1 MSRFPEVSVPE
12 FTRFL
17 RGQTRGPAGQTL
29 LTADGIRLNAVH
41 RPGEDRDWAF
51 VVCHGFTGS
60 WRGADMARIIAAL
73 HPHGGVV
80 AFDFRG
86 HGRSHGRSTV
96 GDLEVLDLHAAVEWA
111 RALGYR
117 KVATVGFSMGAS
129 VAVRHGGLCASSAP
143 GAAPDAVVSV
153 SGPGWWFE
161 RSTVPMRRIHWL
173 VQHPVGRVVSGVA
186 FRTRIEKDGWKPVPE
201 SPAEIV
207 HRIAPVPL
215 LVVHGDADRF
225 FPVGHAQALY
235 LAAREP
241 RQLWIEKGFGHAEA
255 ATDADL
261 AVRIARWVREQD
273 DAGRVGEGPAAEG
286 STAEGPA
293 AEVLAAEGWA
303 AGTPGTEE
311 AREGVPASDDASGRT
326 APEEGA
332 PA

>member
-17 RGQTRGPAGQTL
+17 PGQKREPAERTL
-29 LTADGIRLNAVH
+29 LTADGVRLNAVH
-41 RPGEDRDWAF
+41 RPGENRDLAF

-60 WRGADMARIIAAL
+60 WRGADMTRIIGAL

-86 HGRSHGRSTV
+86 HGRSRGRSTV
-96 GDLEVLDLHAAVEWA
+96 GDMEVLDLHAAVEWA
-111 RALGYR
+111 RVLGYR
-117 KVATVGFSMGAS
+117 RVATVGFSMGAS
-129 VAVRHGGLCASSAP
+129 VVVRHGGLCASAGP
-143 GAAPDAVVSV
+143 GAAADAVVSV

-161 RSTVPMRRIHWL
+161 RSTVPMRWIHWL
-173 VQHPVGRVVSGVA
+173 VQHPVGRAVSGVA
-186 FRTRIEKDGWKPVPE
+186 FRTRIQKGGWKPVPE
-201 SPAEIV
+201 SPAEVV

-225 FPVGHAQALY
+225 FPVGHAEALY

-255 ATDADL
+255 ATGEEL
-261 AVRIARWVREQD
+261 AERIARWVLEQS
-273 DAGRVGEGPAAEG
+273 G
-286 STAEGPA
+286 
-293 AEVLAAEGWA
+293 
-303 AGTPGTEE
+303 
-311 AREGVPASDDASGRT
+311 ASDDGSGQT
-326 APEEGA
+326 FPEEGI